1 MLIEMSKRG
10 GAMSSSQR
18 VSVRAYLTA
27 THFPQALTMVVL
39 ATVLSLLLGLSGWAV
54 LWVIIATASGQAS
67 VGWFNDYLDAQV
79 DKSLDRKHK
88 PVVRHSLN
96 PENLK
101 KPIIVASLIAIP
113 FSFLAAGW
121 LGGLA
126 HLGAIASAQL
136 YNRYLSRTVWSWLPY
151 AVSFAL
157 LPIFCWQ
164 AASREIWPSA
174 NILLIATLVGVI
186 AHIFN
191 ALPDLELDRR
201 VSLGGLV
208 VYLGKSKSIVLI
220 VILGLI
226 LIALLIQLLVS

>member
-1 MLIEMSKRG
+1 
-10 GAMSSSQR
+10 MSSVHR

-39 ATVLSLLLGLSGWAV
+39 TTLLCVLLGLSGWSV
-54 LWVIIATASGQAS
+54 IWVTIATASGQAS

-79 DKSLDRKHK
+79 DKSLDRRHK

-96 PENLK
+96 PERLK
-101 KPIIVASLIAIP
+101 KPIIVASLLAIP

-121 LGGLA
+121 LGGIA
-126 HLGAIASAQL
+126 HLGAIASAQI
-136 YNRYLSRTVWSWLPY
+136 YNRHLSRTVWSWLPY

-164 AASREIWPSA
+164 AASREIWPSE
-174 NILLIATLVGVI
+174 NILVIAILVGVI

-201 VSLGGLV
+201 VRFGGLV
-208 VYLGKSKSIVLI
+208 VYLGRGKSIALI
-220 VILGLI
+220 VVLGLV
-226 LIALLIQLLVS
+226 LLTLLIQLLVG

>member
-1 MLIEMSKRG
+1 
-10 GAMSSSQR
+10 MSSVHR

-39 ATVLSLLLGLSGWAV
+39 TTLLCVLLGLSGWAV

-101 KPIIVASLIAIP
+101 KPIIVTSLIAIP

-121 LGGLA
+121 IGGLA
-126 HLGAIASAQL
+126 HLGAIGSAQI

-164 AASREIWPSA
+164 AASKDIGPSA
-174 NILLIATLVGVI
+174 NILVIAVLVGVI

-201 VSLGGLV
+201 VRFGGLV
-208 VYLGKSKSIVLI
+208 VYLGRTKSIALI
-220 VILGLI
+220 VVLGLI
-226 LIALLIQLLVS
+226 LLTLLIQLLVS

>member
-1 MLIEMSKRG
+1 
-10 GAMSSSQR
+10 MSSVHR

-39 ATVLSLLLGLSGWAV
+39 TTLLCVLLGLSGWDV

-101 KPIIVASLIAIP
+101 KPIIVASLLAIP

-121 LGGLA
+121 LGGIA
-126 HLGAIASAQL
+126 HLGAIASAQI
-136 YNRYLSRTVWSWLPY
+136 YNRHLSRTVWSWLPY
-151 AVSFAL
+151 AISFAL

-164 AASREIWPSA
+164 AASKDIWPSE
-174 NILLIATLVGVI
+174 NILVIAILVGVI

-201 VSLGGLV
+201 VRFGGLV
-208 VYLGKSKSIVLI
+208 VYLGRCKSIALLV
-220 VILGLI
+220 VLGLI
-226 LIALLIQLLVS
+226 LLTLLIQLLIS

>member
-1 MLIEMSKRG
+1 
-10 GAMSSSQR
+10 MSSVHR

-39 ATVLSLLLGLSGWAV
+39 TTVLCVLLGLSGWDV

-101 KPIIVASLIAIP
+101 KPIIVASLLAIP

-121 LGGLA
+121 LGGIA
-126 HLGAIASAQL
+126 HLGAIASAQI

-151 AVSFAL
+151 AISFAL

-164 AASREIWPSA
+164 AASKDIWPSE
-174 NILLIATLVGVI
+174 NILVIAILVGVI

-201 VSLGGLV
+201 VRFGGLV
-208 VYLGKSKSIVLI
+208 VYLGRCKSIALLV
-220 VILGLI
+220 VLGLI
-226 LIALLIQLLVS
+226 LLTLLIQLLIS

>member
-1 MLIEMSKRG
+1 
-10 GAMSSSQR
+10 MSSVHR

-39 ATVLSLLLGLSGWAV
+39 TTLLCVLLGLSGWSV
-54 LWVIIATASGQAS
+54 IWVTIATASGQAS

-79 DKSLDRKHK
+79 DKSLDRRHK

-96 PENLK
+96 PERLK
-101 KPIIVASLIAIP
+101 KPIIVASLLAIP

-121 LGGLA
+121 LGGIA
-126 HLGAIASAQL
+126 HLGAIASAQI
-136 YNRYLSRTVWSWLPY
+136 YNRHLSRTVWSWLPY

-164 AASREIWPSA
+164 AASREIWPSE
-174 NILLIATLVGVI
+174 NILVIAILVGVI

-201 VSLGGLV
+201 VRFGGLV
-208 VYLGKSKSIVLI
+208 VYLGRSKSIALI
-220 VILGLI
+220 VVLGLI
-226 LIALLIQLLVS
+226 LIALLVQLLVG

>member
-1 MLIEMSKRG
+1 
-10 GAMSSSQR
+10 MSSVHR

-39 ATVLSLLLGLSGWAV
+39 TTLLCVLLGLSGWSV
-54 LWVIIATASGQAS
+54 IWVTIATASGQAS

-79 DKSLDRKHK
+79 DKSLDRRHK

-96 PENLK
+96 PERLK
-101 KPIIVASLIAIP
+101 KPIIVASLLAIP

-121 LGGLA
+121 LGGIA
-126 HLGAIASAQL
+126 HLGAIASAQI
-136 YNRYLSRTVWSWLPY
+136 YNRHLSRTVWSWLPY
-151 AVSFAL
+151 AISFAL

-164 AASREIWPSA
+164 AASKDIWPSE
-174 NILLIATLVGVI
+174 NILVIAILVGVI

-201 VSLGGLV
+201 VRFGGLV
-208 VYLGKSKSIVLI
+208 VYLGRCKSIALLV
-220 VILGLI
+220 VLGLI
-226 LIALLIQLLVS
+226 LLTLLIQLLIS

>member
-1 MLIEMSKRG
+1 
-10 GAMSSSQR
+10 MSSVHR

-39 ATVLSLLLGLSGWAV
+39 TTLLCVLLGLSGWSV
-54 LWVIIATASGQAS
+54 IWVTIATASGQAS

-79 DKSLDRKHK
+79 DKSLDRRHK

-96 PENLK
+96 PERLK
-101 KPIIVASLIAIP
+101 KPIIVASLLAIP

-121 LGGLA
+121 LGGIA
-126 HLGAIASAQL
+126 HLGAIASAQI
-136 YNRYLSRTVWSWLPY
+136 YNRHLSRTVWSWLPY

-164 AASREIWPSA
+164 AASREIWPSE
-174 NILLIATLVGVI
+174 NILVIAILVGVI

-201 VSLGGLV
+201 VRFGGLV
-208 VYLGKSKSIVLI
+208 VYLGRSKSIALI
-220 VILGLI
+220 VVLGLV
-226 LIALLIQLLVS
+226 LLTLLIQLLVG

>member
-1 MLIEMSKRG
+1 MG
-10 GAMSSSQR
+10 GQVSAVHR

-39 ATVLSLLLGLSGWAV
+39 TTVLCVLLGLSGWDV

-121 LGGLA
+121 IGGLA
-126 HLGAIASAQL
+126 HLGAIVSAQL

-151 AVSFAL
+151 SVSFAL

-164 AASREIWPSA
+164 AASRDIWPSA
-174 NILLIATLVGVI
+174 NILVMAILVGII

-201 VSLGGLV
+201 VRFGGLV
-208 VYLGKSKSIVLI
+208 VYLGRGKSIALI
-220 VILGLI
+220 VVLGLV
-226 LIALLIQLLVS
+226 LLTLLIQLLVG

>member
-1 MLIEMSKRG
+1 MG
-10 GAMSSSQR
+10 GQVSSVHR

-39 ATVLSLLLGLSGWAV
+39 TTLLCVLLGLSGWDV

-101 KPIIVASLIAIP
+101 KPIIVASLLAIP

-121 LGGLA
+121 LGGIA
-126 HLGAIASAQL
+126 HLGAIASAQI
-136 YNRYLSRTVWSWLPY
+136 YNRHLSRTVWSWLPY
-151 AVSFAL
+151 AISFAL

-164 AASREIWPSA
+164 AASKDIWPSE
-174 NILLIATLVGVI
+174 NILVIAILVGVI

-201 VSLGGLV
+201 VRFGGLV
-208 VYLGKSKSIVLI
+208 VYLGRCKSIALLV
-220 VILGLI
+220 VLGLI
-226 LIALLIQLLVS
+226 LLTLLIQLLIS